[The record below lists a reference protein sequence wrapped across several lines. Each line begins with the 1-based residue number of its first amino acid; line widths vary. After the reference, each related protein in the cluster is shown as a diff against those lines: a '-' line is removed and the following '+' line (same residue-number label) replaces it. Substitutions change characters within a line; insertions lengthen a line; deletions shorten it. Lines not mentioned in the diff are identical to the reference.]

1 MLNKKMFRFLVSVVV
16 SALGF
21 YIPYAFGTA
30 ANLGTVAGNVSS
42 TLSSVIKLLTAGA
55 YVAGFGLT
63 VGALFKFK
71 QHKDNPQ
78 QVQLGTCIAML
89 LVGVCLIF
97 LPSIVSTG
105 GATIFGSSAVGSS
118 TGEGTISG
126 FGGS

>member
-1 MLNKKMFRFLVSVVV
+1 MFNKKCFKFFASVMVSVL
-16 SALGF
+16 SF
-21 YIPYAFGTA
+21 YISYAFGDAQT
-30 ANLGTVAGNVSS
+30 LGTVATNVSG
-42 TLSSVIKLLTAGA
+42 TLSNVIKLLTAGA

-105 GATIFGSSAVGSS
+105 GATIFGTSAVGSS
-118 TGEGTISG
+118 TGQGTIAG

>member
-1 MLNKKMFRFLVSVVV
+1 MFNKKTFRFLASVVV

-21 YIPYAFGTA
+21 YIPYALGGTA
-30 ANLGTVAGNVSS
+30 ETLGNVATNVQG
-42 TLSSVIKLLTAGA
+42 TLGSVVKLLTAGA

-78 QVQLGTCIAML
+78 QVQLGTCISML
-89 LVGVCLIF
+89 LVGICLIF

-105 GATIFGSSAVGSS
+105 GATIFGASAVS
-118 TGEGTISG
+118 TGQGNISG
-126 FGGS
+126 FGAS